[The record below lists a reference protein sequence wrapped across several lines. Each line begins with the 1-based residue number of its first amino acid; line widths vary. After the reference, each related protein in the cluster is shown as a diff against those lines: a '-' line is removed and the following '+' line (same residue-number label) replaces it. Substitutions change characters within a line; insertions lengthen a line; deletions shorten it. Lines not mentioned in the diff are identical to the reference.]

1 MSLSPT
7 RRAAAVGALALATLL
22 TGSTVASAARED
34 RPTVVTGAASDVQ
47 VTTEAPRGQANKKA
61 KATEPPAADTSAPV
75 EEQLPAAPA
84 PAATAAPTE
93 APAPAPEE
101 PQPAPEPAPAPAPEA
116 TPEPTAEPQPAAA
129 DRGPAG
135 NTVLWS
141 DDFESGLDC
150 SVWVH
155 VQNHETAASS
165 SLCPGWAAAGSP
177 TRTTFPTVDGNRV
190 ARFELR
196 QGDRSAGGERSELS
210 PSSADT
216 SATALTEGFEGW
228 FQQRLMVDPS
238 MSQEQNDRFYILTQ
252 WHTGIS
258 SPAITLG
265 LSDDND
271 LLLRVGMEGTSQVL
285 LPAGE
290 FRLGEWVDV
299 NVHFVMSNDPAKGG
313 AEAWVDGV
321 QRAGWQYGRT
331 MMDSGSYLKIGQYR
345 DSQPGTGIT
354 YVDDVVLS
362 TNR

>member
-22 TGSTVASAARED
+22 TGSTVANAARED
-34 RPTVVTGAASDVQ
+34 RPTAVTSAESDVQ
-47 VTTEAPRGQANKKA
+47 VTTEGPRGQANKKP
-61 KATEPPAADTSAPV
+61 KATESPAPTTSAPV
-75 EEQLPAAPA
+75 EERPPATTSPA
-84 PAATAAPTE
+84 PTAAPTAE
-93 APAPAPEE
+93 PE
-101 PQPAPEPAPAPAPEA
+101 PTPTPAPEPTPTP
-116 TPEPTAEPQPAAA
+116 TPEPTAEPTAEPQPVAAG
-129 DRGPAG
+129 RGPAG

-150 SVWVH
+150 GVWVH

-165 SLCPGWAAAGSP
+165 SLCPGWASEGSP
-177 TRTTFPTVDGNRV
+177 TRTTFPVIDGNRV

-210 PSSADT
+210 PSSADR

-238 MSQEQNDRFYILTQ
+238 MEQEQNGRFYILTQ

-271 LLLRVGMEGTSQVL
+271 LLLRVGMEGKSQVL

-290 FRLGEWVDV
+290 FRLGEWFDV
-299 NVHFVMSNDPAKGG
+299 NVHFVMSNDPATGG

-345 DSQPGTGIT
+345 DSQPTTGIT